1 MALFDDYI
9 QKGSVSLTPDIVNQ
23 KLSYF
28 YVQAHD
34 NHLNTTS
41 FEEHKALN
49 TLYEELV
56 GFKDKI
62 GELLLGYIAPKR
74 FNPEYSLK
82 IVRKPTTQLVEEGI
96 KFSQDLYEWAE
107 GYDWLELCNL
117 AADLEGL
124 FQKTKY
130 MLTLR

>member
-1 MALFDDYI
+1 MATPFETY
-9 QKGSVSLTPDIVNQ
+9 KPGKESLTPDLINQ

-28 YVQAHD
+28 YVQTHD

-41 FEEHKALN
+41 HEEHMALN
-49 TLYEELV
+49 PLYDGLV
-56 GFKDKI
+56 DFKDKI
-62 GELLLGYIAPKR
+62 GELLLAYVAPKR
-74 FNPEYSLK
+74 FNSEYSIK
-82 IVRKPTTQLVEEGI
+82 IVKKTSEQLVQEGI
-96 KFSQDLYEWAE
+96 DFSHQLYDWAE
-107 GYDWLELCNL
+107 EYDWIELCNF